1 MNVIHFLEKHGKP
14 DRRIIMKTKKIGG
27 IYIGEIL
34 VGTAA
39 LFGIMA
45 ILMVAVNSVYPAWQ

>member
-1 MNVIHFLEKHGKP
+1 
-14 DRRIIMKTKKIGG
+14 MKTKKIGG

-34 VGTAA
+34 FGTAA